1 MVGVWKVESIIMYP
15 MKLKP
20 VIKEYL
26 WGGSRLC
33 SEYNMNTD
41 SGIIAEDW
49 AMSCHNDGLSVVEN
63 GIFGGRSLK
72 DVVSENPGFLGSSCG
87 KEIELLVKLIDA
99 EKNLSVQ
106 VHPNNE
112 YAQKFENDNGKTEM
126 WYVVDCKEDASI
138 FCGFTHSFCESDYSD
153 EEIRKKIAD
162 GTITQVLQKH
172 KVRKGDVFFIPPGTV
187 HAINGGVLIAEIQQ
201 SSNVT
206 YRLFDYNRTDK
217 DGNKRPLHIEKAL
230 DVMQITPFWTQE
242 QNDIQNYDG
251 HRGKYS
257 LRLLKNCEYFDVK
270 ELETETEA
278 VLSATSASFQNI
290 LFLDGSGEILSQG
303 FSEKFSKGDSFF
315 IPAGL
320 KYKIKGTC
328 RAILTSL

>member
-1 MVGVWKVESIIMYP
+1 MYP

-138 FCGFTHSFCESDYSD
+138 FCGFTHGFCESDYSD

-201 SSNVT
+201 S
-206 YRLFDYNRTDK
+206 
-217 DGNKRPLHIEKAL
+217 
-230 DVMQITPFWTQE
+230 
-242 QNDIQNYDG
+242 
-251 HRGKYS
+251 
-257 LRLLKNCEYFDVK
+257 
-270 ELETETEA
+270 
-278 VLSATSASFQNI
+278 
-290 LFLDGSGEILSQG
+290 
-303 FSEKFSKGDSFF
+303 
-315 IPAGL
+315 
-320 KYKIKGTC
+320 
-328 RAILTSL
+328 